1 MYVFFLDH
9 VVDVENCYSPPP
21 VIFPQRHRRSIEGLR
36 QEREARL
43 QTCRRARS
51 LSPSKHGSVSSRD
64 PDTSSKISG
73 TPTRRREYLQQ
84 LRQEVVET
92 SR

>member
-1 MYVFFLDH
+1 MIQTP
-9 VVDVENCYSPPP
+9 S
-21 VIFPQRHRRSIEGLR
+21 VILLQRHRKSIEGLS
-36 QEREARL
+36 QERDARL

-51 LSPSKHGSVSSRD
+51 LSPSKHGGVLRRD
-64 PDTSSKISG
+64 PDSSPKSND